1 MRGLEETNDFEE
13 ETFTAIAGRGVT
25 YGAQHFEHCT
35 FERCDFGEAR
45 FEDCRFYDCT
55 FDRCDLS
62 MMKAP
67 RSAFREVNFKGSKVM
82 GVDWQQAKKM
92 LFEVTFEDCDLSYC
106 TFVGHRL
113 RGMTVSDSRAR
124 EVDFSQCDLTSA
136 SFANTDLTG
145 ARFYR
150 TKLHKTDF
158 GEAENL
164 IFSPR
169 DNHLED
175 TRIALDTGIELLGR
189 MGFVL

>member
-67 RSAFREVNFKGSKVM
+67 RSAFSV
-82 GVDWQQAKKM
+82 
-92 LFEVTFEDCDLSYC
+92 
-106 TFVGHRL
+106 
-113 RGMTVSDSRAR
+113 
-124 EVDFSQCDLTSA
+124 SA
-136 SFANTDLTG
+136 SAALPASAAG
-145 ARFYR
+145 LVHASR
-150 TKLHKTDF
+150 
-158 GEAENL
+158 
-164 IFSPR
+164 S
-169 DNHLED
+169 LECSVAGT
-175 TRIALDTGIELLGR
+175 TRSASAL
-189 MGFVL
+189 